1 MVDIQVLRVTQRSFS
16 PGRKFN
22 PAVPSGAC
30 KRAGPASSP
39 GQGLS
44 R

>member
-1 MVDIQVLRVTQRSFS
+1 MVDIQVLRVTQRSVS
-16 PGRKFN
+16 PGRRFI
-22 PAVPSGAC
+22 PAMPWGAC
-30 KRAGPASSP
+30 KRAGPASSH